1 MDIGDNDLPLAD
13 LQQNTN
19 DTIKTIPYVGS
30 QTRNDVHSGS
40 DDDDQSDD
48 QRSVNSNATYT
59 TRRDPG
65 HQSSPEPDE
74 VRINLHEVVQAVI
87 EKSLG
92 EEVRTMNAQ
101 VQAIH
106 SQLAVMK
113 NQQKMSDINTK
124 TPSSAVR
131 TSPRKRKS
139 DGTTTKNTST
149 SSRSS
154 PKRSRRDQPTNNTEN
169 QHLQDGHRYRYQFLI
184 FPYLNPRHK

>member
-1 MDIGDNDLPLAD
+1 MVRTKKPATKSAVKPTTRGSASTSGTDDYSNLSVKQLAALPREVLRLKCLDLKLLVTGKPRQLAERIYEEYHPTQVDPPPDVDIGDDDLPLAD

-40 DDDDQSDD
+40 DDDQSDD
-48 QRSVNSNATYT
+48 QRSVTSNATFT

-65 HQSSPEPDE
+65 RLSSPEPDE

-101 VQAIH
+101 V
-106 SQLAVMK
+106 
-113 NQQKMSDINTK
+113 
-124 TPSSAVR
+124 
-131 TSPRKRKS
+131 
-139 DGTTTKNTST
+139 
-149 SSRSS
+149 
-154 PKRSRRDQPTNNTEN
+154 
-169 QHLQDGHRYRYQFLI
+169 
-184 FPYLNPRHK
+184 